1 MYDNTMKALERLS
14 DSVIASTLDDGEKN
28 ALLKLIKI
36 IIIFYD
42 NKYKE
47 IEHNNRDGQEY
58 LRLSKLTSIVT
69 DYIVTIND
77 TIKGKNDV
85 FLIVNMIYKEINYDN
100 SKGKFK
106 RKRLI

>member
-1 MYDNTMKALERLS
+1 MYDSTIKVLTKLS
-14 DSVIASTLDDGEKN
+14 ENVMTSTLNKSEKN
-28 ALLKLIKI
+28 ALVKLIKI

-47 IEHNNRDGQEY
+47 IEHNNINGQDI
-58 LRLSKLTSIVT
+58 LKLAKLTSIVT

-77 TIKGKNDV
+77 TIKGKNDA
-85 FLIVNMIYKEINYDN
+85 FSIINIIYKEINYDN
-100 SKGKFK
+100 NKGQFK